1 MADVV
6 LNHVGYGDT
15 AHGYNPFYK
24 DEYFHNCSVL
34 RAEGVGAHC
43 NACVAQIINA
53 HSTAW
58 LGP

>member
-34 RAEGVGAHC
+34 RAQGVGARC
-43 NACVAQIINA
+43 NLLLRG
-53 HSTAW
+53 W
-58 LGP
+58 LLPKS

>member
-43 NACVAQIINA
+43 YAYVA
-53 HSTAW
+53 
-58 LGP
+58 